1 MRASAAVEVF
11 AFLQH
16 CFTVDFV
23 VLVIQVSCRVCS
35 VLGFLIQSLPLCVS
49 KIWKAVWVY
58 LGKGHRSEKCQM

>member
-23 VLVIQVSCRVCS
+23 VLVIQV
-35 VLGFLIQSLPLCVS
+35 CVS
-49 KIWKAVWVY
+49 CLQCAGFSNSVVTI
-58 LGKGHRSEKCQM
+58 KCV